1 MKHETRKSESETSNY
16 CCGEARVTFGDILKA
31 AMEDKGIGVRG
42 LASASGLDRRIIQ
55 RALNGTV
62 EPRVGVLEKI
72 VEALEVL

>member
-1 MKHETRKSESETSNY
+1 MDMQPQT
-16 CCGEARVTFGDILKA
+16 VTFGDILKA

-62 EPRVGVLEKI
+62 EPRAGVLEKI
-72 VEALEVL
+72 VEALEKL